1 MKRLI
6 LIRSLLFS
14 MKMGCG
20 RSLDSIRG
28 ITIMNSK
35 LTLLL
40 IVIFLSC
47 SYSVTYSADEPD
59 INDAVSKRAIEVE
72 IQVRWKEKITALAG
86 GEIERALTYNWYRL
100 CGNHT

>member
-1 MKRLI
+1 
-6 LIRSLLFS
+6 
-14 MKMGCG
+14 
-20 RSLDSIRG
+20 
-28 ITIMNSK
+28 MNSK

-72 IQVRWKEKITALAG
+72 IQVRWKEMITALARG
-86 GEIERALTYNWYRL
+86 DIERALTYNWYRL
-100 CGNHT
+100 CGNHTPKTGTELVGRNMRGFYTFLFLNRYNSTE